1 MSSIL
6 IVGGAGFIGS
16 HTAKLVAAA
25 GHKPVVF
32 DNLSSGHRWALRWG
46 VFEEGDLADRDA
58 IDRVL
63 ARYHIDAVIDFA
75 AHIEVGES
83 VRNPR
88 KYFRNNLVNTLN
100 LLDAMVDS
108 GVQQIVF
115 SSTAAVY
122 GDPLVVPIPED
133 HRLLPVNPYGESKLF
148 VERTLRWYGD
158 AYGLRW
164 AVLRYFNA
172 AGADPGGEI
181 GEDHAPESHLIPL
194 AIKAAL
200 GQRGEL
206 QVFGTDYPTPDGTA
220 VRDYI
225 HVVDLAAGAPAG
237 AGPPGGR
244 QAQLRRQCRHRRR
257 PLGARGDRRSRARE
271 RSDRAPARGRPP
283 PRRRA
288 VTGRRRA
295 ARPSSCSISSRDI
308 PISPPSWS
316 THGNGTHH
324 APDDARPPDRRAG
337 DRRGAAGPRD
347 AASRFARPACAPT
360 RNARSRA
367 PNAFCVNPTDSHQ
380 AAFVELHPNGAQRQV
395 CPFVDGQ
402 PSGLYRA
409 FHPGGERWL
418 EGRYENGLKVGR
430 WTQWAA
436 DGRKVADGEYRAG
449 LMVEGAPV
457 GFPATCESVTW

>member
-1 MSSIL
+1 LSTIL

-63 ARYHIDAVIDFA
+63 ARHAVDAVIDFA

-100 LLDAMVDS
+100 LLDAMVDK
-108 GVQQIVF
+108 GVGQIVF

-122 GDPLVVPIPED
+122 GDPLTVPIPED
-133 HRLLPVNPYGESKLF
+133 HRLLPLNPYGESKLF
-148 VERTLRWYGD
+148 VERTLRWYGE

-164 AVLRYFNA
+164 SVLRYFNA

-225 HVVDLAAGAPAG
+225 HVVDLAQAHLLALDHLAAGKPSFAANVGTG
-237 AGPPGGR
+237 AGHSVREVITTVERVSGR
-244 QAQLRRQCRHRRR
+244 AVPRREVGRR
-257 PLGARGDRRSRARE
+257 PGD
-271 RSDRAPARGRPP
+271 APSLVA
-283 PRRRA
+283 
-288 VTGRRRA
+288 
-295 ARPSSCSISSRDI
+295 
-308 PISPPSWS
+308 
-316 THGNGTHH
+316 
-324 APDDARPPDRRAG
+324 DARLAQQLLNFQPRYPDLSTIVEHAWKWH
-337 DRRGAAGPRD
+337 
-347 AASRFARPACAPT
+347 ASR
-360 RNARSRA
+360 
-367 PNAFCVNPTDSHQ
+367 
-380 AAFVELHPNGAQRQV
+380 
-395 CPFVDGQ
+395 
-402 PSGLYRA
+402 SG
-409 FHPGGERWL
+409 
-418 EGRYENGLKVGR
+418 
-430 WTQWAA
+430 
-436 DGRKVADGEYRAG
+436 
-449 LMVEGAPV
+449 
-457 GFPATCESVTW
+457 